1 MREKPV
7 FLHSR
12 LLEDQEIV
20 PTPIVGISKSPSIV
34 VSLVSSF
41 FKILLLLTPSR
52 NIVIPDLFLD
62 DIKRHDC
69 VLIEFETN
77 ADEDC
82 WNASPDTH
90 NTLITMKAGR
100 LVFILNV
107 VR

>member
-1 MREKPV
+1 
-7 FLHSR
+7 LHLR

-20 PTPIVGISKSPSIV
+20 PTPIVGIFKLPSIV
-34 VSLVSSF
+34 VSAVPSF
-41 FKILLLLTPSR
+41 FGATPLLKPSR

-62 DIKRHDC
+62 GIKRQDC

-77 ADEDC
+77 ADEEC

-90 NTLITMKAGR
+90 STLITKDIGR

-107 VR
+107 V